1 MHVTKRP
8 KPSSGV
14 DLSPMLDV
22 IFQLILFFLVSTTF
36 ANLPGITLNLTE
48 STTSQGTDIS
58 GVNITV
64 EENGTIWFNETESSM
79 ELLQTQL
86 SQVELGSFT
95 KDTYPVSIQ
104 ADEKVTNGTIVKIF
118 DAIRINGFTSVSL
131 RTTDVR

>member
-1 MHVTKRP
+1 MDVTKRP

-36 ANLPGITLNLTE
+36 ANLPGITLNLPE

>member
-1 MHVTKRP
+1 MRITKRP

-36 ANLPGITLNLTE
+36 ANLPGITLNLPE
-48 STTSQGTDIS
+48 SKTSQGTDIS

-64 EENGTIWFNETESSM
+64 EEDGKIWFNESESSM

-86 SQVELGSFT
+86 GQVELGNFT
-95 KDTYPVSIQ
+95 KETYPVSIQ